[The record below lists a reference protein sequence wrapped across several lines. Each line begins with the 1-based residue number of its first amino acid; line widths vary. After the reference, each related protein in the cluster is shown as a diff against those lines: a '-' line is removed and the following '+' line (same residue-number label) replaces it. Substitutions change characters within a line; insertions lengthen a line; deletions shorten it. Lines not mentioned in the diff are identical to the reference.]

1 MRNRQSGF
9 TLGELMIVIGFVLV
23 VVIVNLTIGALCTE
37 YVVEYWASYSK
48 GYAVD
53 VPFGPCI
60 VAGLFLGELAIPA
73 ALVTWI
79 ASFFM

>member
-1 MRNRQSGF
+1 MRTWFRERGSVG
-9 TLGELMIVIGFVLV
+9 LIVAIFLV

-73 ALVTWI
+73 AIVTWI
-79 ASFFM
+79 MSFFL